1 MKKKFEKAIEEKE
14 KYIENRIKN
23 IQTNLR
29 EMKQWW
35 KKGDEHE
42 VYIRAVWVVS
52 DAIGIREAIESIWAL
67 VDLWEEL
74 DENEGKD

>member
-1 MKKKFEKAIEEKE
+1 MKKKFKKAIKEKE
-14 KYIENRIKN
+14 KYIEDKIKN

-35 KKGDEHE
+35 KKRNEQE
-42 VYIRAVWVVS
+42 AYIRAVWIVN
-52 DAIGIREAIESIWAL
+52 DAISIREAIESIWTL

-74 DENEGKD
+74 SENEGKV

>member
-1 MKKKFEKAIEEKE
+1 MKKKFEKAIKEKE
-14 KYIENRIKN
+14 KYIEDKIKN

-35 KKGDEHE
+35 KKRNEQE
-42 VYIRAVWVVS
+42 AYIRAVWIIG
-52 DAIGIREAIESIWAL
+52 DAICIREAIESIWTL

-74 DENEGKD
+74 SENEGKV